1 MLGNFSTTL
10 NQEIEKEIN
19 WYYPQKLK
27 AFLNSEKM
35 LAITDIPYSYRN
47 FNLSIAHKLANFT
60 ITPQGLQV
68 YFYFGLQNDVKEQ
81 TNCTKLPSFDESSFG
96 GIQEIIT
103 FSSLKF
109 IITQSLS
116 KGLYNVEL
124 DKSWEVPV
132 FQLYMGDLSNALP
145 FANSFPS
152 LTPIT
157 ITCSSNPTN
166 ATILPFDEKSVYLE
180 LP

>member
-1 MLGNFSTTL
+1 MLGNFSKTL

-35 LAITDIPYSYRN
+35 LAITDIPYSYRD
-47 FNLSIAHKLANFT
+47 FTLSIAHSLANFT

-68 YFYFGLQNDVKEQ
+68 FFKFGLQNDGKEQ
-81 TNCTKLPSFDESSFG
+81 TNCKKLPSFDEASFG
-96 GIQEIIT
+96 GVQEIIT

-109 IITQSLS
+109 IISQSLS
-116 KGLYNVEL
+116 KGLYNVVL

-145 FANSFPS
+145 FATNFPS
-152 LTPIT
+152 LAPIT

-166 ATILPFDEKSVYLE
+166 AIILPFDEKNIYL
-180 LP
+180 

>member
-1 MLGNFSTTL
+1 
-10 NQEIEKEIN
+10 
-19 WYYPQKLK
+19 
-27 AFLNSEKM
+27 M
-35 LAITDIPYSYRN
+35 LAITDIPYSYRD
-47 FNLSIAHKLANFT
+47 FTLSIAHSLANYT

-68 YFYFGLQNDVKEQ
+68 SFRFGLQNDGKEQ

-96 GIQEIIT
+96 GVQEIIT

-109 IITQSLS
+109 IISQSLS
-116 KGLYNVEL
+116 KGLYNVVL

-145 FANSFPS
+145 FANNFDS

-157 ITCSSNPTN
+157 ITCSSNPNN
-166 ATILPFDEKSVYLE
+166 ASILPFDEKSVYLE